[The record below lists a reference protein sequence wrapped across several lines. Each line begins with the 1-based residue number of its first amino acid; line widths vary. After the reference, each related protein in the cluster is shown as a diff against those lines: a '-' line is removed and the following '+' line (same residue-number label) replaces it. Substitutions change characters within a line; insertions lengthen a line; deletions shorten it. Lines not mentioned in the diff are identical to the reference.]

1 MKAEL
6 AVNGIGYHPSDE
18 RMAIRC
24 RDAVLYIV
32 SITSGMRN
40 DEAIGIEVG
49 AWRKE
54 LRNGINF
61 CWVTTVEHKTGK
73 GQVEYL
79 VPELTIEALS
89 LLAKYSAP
97 IRKELDEEI
106 RQLASNRDFSYSTE
120 HLLRLEKARKDAN
133 KLFLGR
139 NTQGG
144 KVQES
149 HHVEALSGQ
158 ASNAAFDRIAKAAGS
173 DWPLRTHQC
182 RRTYARCF
190 V

>member
-1 MKAEL
+1 
-6 AVNGIGYHPSDE
+6 
-18 RMAIRC
+18 MAQ
-24 RDAVLYIV
+24 
-32 SITSGMRN
+32 
-40 DEAIGIEVG
+40 
-49 AWRKE
+49 E

-120 HLLRLEKARKDAN
+120 HLLRLEKARKTRIN
-133 KLFLGR
+133 YFGTKHTR
-139 NTQGG
+139 RESSG
-144 KVQES
+144 KPS
-149 HHVEALSGQ
+149 
-158 ASNAAFDRIAKAAGS
+158 
-173 DWPLRTHQC
+173 C
-182 RRTYARCF
+182 
-190 V
+190 